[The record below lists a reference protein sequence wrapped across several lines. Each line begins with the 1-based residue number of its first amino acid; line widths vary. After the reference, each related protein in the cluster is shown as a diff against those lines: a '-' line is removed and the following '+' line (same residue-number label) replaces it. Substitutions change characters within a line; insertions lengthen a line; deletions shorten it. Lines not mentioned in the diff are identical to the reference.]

1 LNILFYTPDTGSAPW
16 IASLQRA
23 LPAARIDLWP
33 AASASETD
41 YAVVWKPPPE
51 LVAMLERV
59 KAIFNLGAGV
69 DSMPDLSMLPSSVSV
84 VRLDDAGMAEQMVE
98 YVCHVVLRRY
108 REFDVYA
115 AQQGEA
121 RWQQRP
127 RLSKSTFMV
136 GILGAGVLGT
146 AVAGAL
152 VQLGFPVRSWSRAR
166 KAIPRVTSFAGMQEL
181 DDFLAATRVLV
192 CLLPLTRD
200 TEKLLD
206 AVRLSRLPRGAYLVN
221 VARGALVVD
230 AGLIALLDKGHLAGA
245 TLDVFRDEPLPAGHP
260 FWHHPRIVLTPHIS
274 AVTLVEQS
282 IAQIAGKIRQLE
294 AGLPITGIVE
304 RQRGY

>member
-1 LNILFYTPDTGSAPW
+1 LNILFYTPGTNNASW
-16 IASLQRA
+16 IDALTQA
-23 LPAARIDLWP
+23 LPEARIDRWP
-33 AASASETD
+33 AASASDAD

-51 LVAMLERV
+51 LLAALKRV

-69 DSMPDLSMLPSSVSV
+69 DSMPDLSELPGSVPL

-98 YVCHVVLRRY
+98 YVCHGVLRRY
-108 REFDVYA
+108 REFDAYA
-115 AQQGEA
+115 DQQREA

-127 RLSKSTFMV
+127 RLSKNAFTI

-146 AVAGAL
+146 AVAGPL
-152 VQLGFPVRSWSRAR
+152 VQLGFPVRAWSRAR
-166 KAIPRVTSFAGMQEL
+166 KAIPGVTSFAGVPEL
-181 DDFLAATRVLV
+181 DDFLVATRVLV

-206 AVRLSRLPRGAYLVN
+206 ATRLSRLPRGAYLIN

-230 AGLIALLDKGHLAGA
+230 AALIALLDNGHLAGA
-245 TLDVFRDEPLPAGHP
+245 TLDVFRDEPLPADHP
-260 FWHHPRIVLTPHIS
+260 FWHHPRIVLTPHVS
-274 AVTLVEQS
+274 AVTMVEES
-282 IAQIAGKIRQLE
+282 VAQIAGKIHRLE
-294 AGLPITGIVE
+294 AGLPISGIVL

>member
-1 LNILFYTPDTGSAPW
+1 LNILFYTPGTNSASW
-16 IASLQRA
+16 IDALTQA
-23 LPAARIDLWP
+23 LPEARIDRWP
-33 AASASETD
+33 AASASDVD

-51 LVAMLERV
+51 LLSALKGV

-69 DSMPDLSMLPSSVSV
+69 DSMPDLSSLASGVPL

-98 YVCHVVLRRY
+98 YVCHGVLRRY
-108 REFDVYA
+108 REFDAYA
-115 AQQGEA
+115 DQQGEA

-127 RLSKSTFMV
+127 RLSKSTFTI

-146 AVAGAL
+146 AVAGAI
-152 VQLGFPVRSWSRAR
+152 VQLGFPVRAWSRAR
-166 KAIPRVTSFAGMQEL
+166 KAIPGVTSFAGMPEL

-200 TEKLLD
+200 TEELLD
-206 AVRLSRLPRGAYLVN
+206 AARLSRLPRGAYLVN

-230 AGLIALLDKGHLAGA
+230 AALIALLDNGHLAGA
-245 TLDVFRDEPLPAGHP
+245 TLDVFRDEPLPADHP
-260 FWHHPRIVLTPHIS
+260 FWHHPRIVLTPHVS
-274 AVTLVEQS
+274 AVTMVEES
-282 IAQIAGKIRQLE
+282 VAQIAGKIHRLE
-294 AGLPITGIVE
+294 AGLPISGVVL